1 MVLNLLKIKPFAAN
15 RVSNVIHTVNLMAV
29 FMVIVIAIFMVM
41 IMIIVIAIFM
51 VMTMMITTRRE

>member
-29 FMVIVIAIFMVM
+29 FMAIVIAIFM
-41 IMIIVIAIFM
+41 
-51 VMTMMITTRRE
+51 ITSRRE